1 MNRFALYKK
10 AEKRWLILIACLI
23 AAVMF
28 LFWVI
33 PASQATVRQQKSFS
47 CPEEAVKSLV
57 NAVRTNDLEEMMEI
71 LGPGSRE
78 LIYSGDEV
86 ADRTEREKF
95 LNSYDQMNTLQQ
107 ESADKIILVTGTDK
121 WPLPIPIVK
130 KDATWVFDIQKGKQ
144 EIMNRRI
151 GRNELHIMDVL
162 HAYVDAQ
169 HEYATKDCTGSGK
182 VEFAQRLIS
191 TEGKRD
197 GLYWE
202 AKEGEEESPLGPL
215 VAQAA
220 KEGYAKADLSPFHG
234 YYFKILKGQGKHADG
249 GAYNYIVRG
258 KMILG
263 FALVA
268 YPAEYS
274 NSGVM
279 TFIVNQEGIIYQ
291 KNLGKD
297 TKHKAET
304 MKIFDPDKNWTRV
317 EEKAKQQ

>member
-1 MNRFALYKK
+1 
-10 AEKRWLILIACLI
+10 
-23 AAVMF
+23 MF
-28 LFWVI
+28 LLGTA
-33 PASQATVRQQKSFS
+33 PASQAAGMPQKSFS
-47 CPEEAVKSLV
+47 SPEEAVKSLV
-57 NAVRTNDLEEMMEI
+57 AAVRANDIKEMLAI

-78 LIYSGDEV
+78 LISSGDDV
-86 ADRTEREKF
+86 ADRTGREKF
-95 LNSYDQMNTLQQ
+95 LKAYDQMNTLQQ
-107 ESADKIILVTGTDK
+107 ESADKIVLSIGADN

-130 KDATWVFDIQKGKQ
+130 KGTTWVFDIRKGKQ
-144 EIMNRRI
+144 EILNRRI

-169 HEYATKDCTGSGK
+169 HEYATKDCRGDGK

-215 VAQAA
+215 VARAA
-220 KEGYAKADLSPFHG
+220 REGYANADLSPFHG
-234 YYFKILKGQGKHADG
+234 YYFKILKGQGKHVDG
-249 GAYNYIVRG
+249 GAYNYVVKG

-268 YPAEYS
+268 YPAEYG

-279 TFIVNQEGIIYQ
+279 TFILNQEGIIYQ
-291 KNLGKD
+291 KDLGKD
-297 TKHKAET
+297 TKRRAEAI
-304 MKIFDPDKNWTRV
+304 KIFDPDKSWTKV
-317 EEKAKQQ
+317 QETANQ